1 MTIFLL
7 IILYLL
13 ISNPNIVAE
22 EVYNASILWFTI
34 LLPTMYPSFVIL
46 DLIYYMPLVNKLS
59 ARLVKPFSFLFNIHS
74 SKGVFLI
81 LLSLLCGAPASTKL
95 ISTAYDNKELSFSE
109 YENLICA
116 FSTLSLPYICLIL
129 NKLQFSIILYY
140 SIFLILSFLWMKCFQ
155 KKEKTSVLNAEPT
168 KDYIQIFFSSIKKNT
183 DILLNILGILI
194 IFRVLIR
201 ILLPENFLLYP
212 YLEILG
218 GLNATNNPWIVLSA
232 LGFLGIS
239 VHLQILSI
247 TRQLRYSKFLG
258 SRLLFSLLGLLAFF

>member
-7 IILYLL
+7 FILYLL
-13 ISNPNIVAE
+13 ITNPTVVAQ
-22 EVYNASILWFTI
+22 EVYQASILWFTV

-46 DLIYYMPLVNKLS
+46 DLIYYMPLIHKISLK
-59 ARLVKPFSFLFNIHS
+59 LVKPFALLFNIHS

-95 ISTAYDNKELSFSE
+95 ISTAYEQEEISKSE

-116 FSTLSLPYICLIL
+116 FSTLSLPYTCLIL
-129 NKLQFSIILYY
+129 KKLNFSILLYY
-140 SIFLILSFLWMKCFQ
+140 SFFLLLSILWMKCFQ
-155 KKEKTSVLNAEPT
+155 KRKKITIQNTTFS
-168 KDYIQIFFSSIKKNT
+168 KDYITLFFSSIKKNT
-183 DILLNILGILI
+183 DILFNILGILI

-201 ILLPENFLLYP
+201 LIFPENFLLYP

-218 GLNATNNPWIVLSA
+218 GLNTTNTSWIILSA
-232 LGFLGIS
+232 LGFLGLS

-247 TRQLRYSKFLG
+247 SKKFNYLKFLG
-258 SRLLFSLLGLLAFF
+258 SRILFSLLGLLSLF